1 MERDLSVAAGR
12 FLIASAAMVL
22 TIGCAGFPV
31 PATRYFKEFL
41 FVEVQE
47 THVTQPGT
55 GTIRRWRRE
64 APPGFSFAMLAPREI
79 GQEGF
84 REGKVVETSLKAVI
98 EVGKELQAKIAV
110 FVAPP
115 EFTTSRGNKAA
126 VKEFLLG
133 VRKRFDRVVWEAP
146 LAWDPDD
153 AESLAADAG
162 VVAARDPL
170 IHGLSKGAVA
180 YYRLPGPAGHKSRYE
195 DPAIEKL
202 ATIASGAKHKDA
214 TYVFTNV
221 DMFADAKRF
230 KKAVKG

>member
-1 MERDLSVAAGR
+1 M
-12 FLIASAAMVL
+12 I

-47 THVTQPGT
+47 THVTAPGT

-64 APPGFSFAMLAPREI
+64 APPGFQFSMLAPKEI

-84 REGKVVETSLKAVI
+84 REGKVIESALTSLI
-98 EVGKELQAKIAV
+98 EVGKELQAPVAV
-110 FVAPP
+110 FVAPAD
-115 EFTTSRGNKAA
+115 FTASRANKAA
-126 VKEFLLG
+126 LKEFLAS
-133 VRKRFDRVVWEAP
+133 VKKRFERVVWEAP

-153 AESLAADAG
+153 ADTLAHDAG
-162 VVAARDPL
+162 VIAARDPL
-170 IHGLSKGAVA
+170 TQGMSTRPVA

-202 ATIASGAKHKDA
+202 GELARKSKNKEA

-221 DMFADAKRF
+221 DMFADAKRL
-230 KKAVKG
+230 KKAAKA

>member
-1 MERDLSVAAGR
+1 M
-12 FLIASAAMVL
+12 ITM
-22 TIGCAGFPV
+22 GCAGFPV

-47 THVTQPGT
+47 THVTLPGT

-64 APPGFSFAMLAPREI
+64 APKGFKFALLAPREI

-84 REGKVVETSLKAVI
+84 REGKVTETALKSLV
-98 EVGKELQAKIAV
+98 EVGKELAATTAI

-115 EFTTSRGNKAA
+115 EFAASRGNKTAL
-126 VKEFLLG
+126 KDFLET
-133 VRKRFDRVVWEAP
+133 VRKRFERVIWEPPA
-146 LAWDPDD
+146 AWDAED
-153 AESLAADAG
+153 ADALAAEAG
-162 VVAARDPL
+162 VIAARDPL
-170 IHGLSKGAVA
+170 AHGASQAPVA
-180 YYRLPGPAGHKSRYE
+180 YYRMPGPAGHKSRYE

-202 ATIASGAKHKDA
+202 AEIALVAPNKDA

-230 KKAVKG
+230 KKAIKQ